1 MKGQD
6 YTFGIIVIL
15 LIVSAIVVASYA
27 ILTSNQIST
36 PSYVTSF
43 EDCVNSGQQIIAGT
57 PRTCRSKSGTV
68 YIEKLAVPEP
78 LPLPPPA
85 APATTSEET
94 PLQQA
99 TSTPE
104 KDMMRVTSPSAKAK
118 VSSPLTIEGEARGN
132 WYFEASFPISLVDAS
147 GTVVASGIGKAQ
159 GDWMTTEYVPF
170 TATLTWTKAVATS
183 GILILKRDNP
193 SGLKENDASVAI
205 PVRF

>member
-15 LIVSAIVVASYA
+15 LIVSAIALASYT
-27 ILTSNQIST
+27 ILTSNQIVT

-43 EDCVNSGQQIIAGT
+43 ADCVSSGQPIVAGS
-57 PRTCRSKSGTV
+57 PRTCRSKNGTA
-68 YIEKLAVPEP
+68 YIEKLAVPKPAP
-78 LPLPPPA
+78 LPLPETPTTTTKIVPPRE
-85 APATTSEET
+85 ATTS
-94 PLQQA
+94 
-99 TSTPE
+99 
-104 KDMMRVTSPSAKAK
+104 DMIKVTSPLPKAK
-118 VSSPLTIEGEARGN
+118 ISSPLSIEGVARGN

-147 GTVVASGIGKAQ
+147 GTVVASGVGKAE

-170 TATLTWTKAVATS
+170 TSTLSWTAVKAGS

-193 SGLKENDASVAI
+193 SGLKENDASVSI